1 MEAAAATVEAA
12 ACPGELAAWCGGWR
26 GQLHGAVPDQLA
38 AAVRRLALAALLQ
51 DRLAVEDSPT
61 AEDSVKLL
69 DVLPEVAAAAAV
81 RAVLLSVLLSPPCR
95 LCIVAAHSRHAHTWL
110 RVCDVCIIGFCATL
124 QARVRRVKLGLA
136 AGATDAECVAKEEVR
151 SPLLPGPSPSR
162 GVWVGSFG
170 GRDLGVGVGVCVW
183 GGGIT
188 PDGREAGGRGGGE

>member
-38 AAVRRLALAALLQ
+38 AAVRRLALSALLQ

-110 RVCDVCIIGFCATL
+110 RVCDVCMA
-124 QARVRRVKLGLA
+124 
-136 AGATDAECVAKEEVR
+136 
-151 SPLLPGPSPSR
+151 
-162 GVWVGSFG
+162 
-170 GRDLGVGVGVCVW
+170 
-183 GGGIT
+183 
-188 PDGREAGGRGGGE
+188 